1 MPEPGNRAI
10 FVRTFRALVER
21 ASICGTQDRLT
32 LKRMDEESRK
42 LALSEER
49 IREALTTVQFP
60 GLSRDIVSFGF
71 VEAVRIDGGGVT
83 VRLNIPI
90 GSPEHQQQIARAS
103 HDAVMALDGVDSVSL
118 EIAAPESKGVSAPQ
132 PGRSPGGAAS
142 PGLGGAAGAPAG
154 PATGRPPAPGTG
166 PPAPGRPAA
175 LYDRTPIGGVKHVVA
190 VASGKGGVG
199 KSTVAVNLAAALAQ
213 LGQHVGLMD
222 ADIYG
227 PSVPTMLGTHE
238 QPKIIDLDGKRVLV
252 PLDKFGM
259 KLMSLG
265 FLQPEDDP
273 VIWRGPMV
281 MKAVRQFLR
290 DVDWRGVEVLV
301 IDLPPGT
308 GDAQLTL
315 TQSAPLDGAVIVTT
329 PQDVALIDARKG
341 LRMFQEVDVPLLG
354 LVENMSVFTCP
365 ECGHRTH
372 VFSTDGGR
380 RTADELGVPFL
391 GALPLDPQ
399 IAIAGD
405 AGIPYVVEHPDGEV
419 TKIFRAVAQNVLD
432 AVMEL
437 KGGREVSIN

>member
-1 MPEPGNRAI
+1 MTVN
-10 FVRTFRALVER
+10 
-21 ASICGTQDRLT
+21 
-32 LKRMDEESRK
+32 
-42 LALSEER
+42 EER
-49 IREALTTVQFP
+49 IREALSTVHFP

-71 VEAVRIDGGGVT
+71 VEEVRIDEDRVT

-90 GSPEHQQQIARAS
+90 GSPAHQQQIARAA
-103 HDAVMALDGVDSVSL
+103 HDALMALDGVDSVSL
-118 EIAAPESKGVSAPQ
+118 EIAAPESKGAPATE
-132 PGRSPGGAAS
+132 PGQAPGGAAN
-142 PGLGGAAGAPAG
+142 PQAGSAIGEAPV
-154 PATGRPPAPGTG
+154 PGTG
-166 PPAPGRPAA
+166 SPSAARPAA
-175 LYDRTPIGGVKHVVA
+175 LHDRSPIGGVKHVVA

-199 KSTVAVNLAAALAQ
+199 KSTVAVNLSAALAQ

-238 QPKIIDLDGKRVLV
+238 QPKIIDLDGKRVMV
-252 PLDKFGM
+252 PVDKFGM

-273 VIWRGPMV
+273 VIWRGPIV

-290 DVDWRGVEVLV
+290 DVDWRGSEVLV

-341 LRMFQEVDVPLLG
+341 LRMFQEVDVPVLG
-354 LVENMSVFTCP
+354 LVENMSVFACP
-365 ECGHRTH
+365 ACGHRTH

-380 RTADELGVPFL
+380 RTAEELGVPFL

-405 AGIPYVVEHPDGEV
+405 AGTPYVVEHPDSEV
-419 TKIFRAVAQNVLD
+419 AKIFRAVGQNVID
-432 AVMEL
+432 SVVEL
-437 KGGREVSIN
+437 SGGRDEAIN

>member
-1 MPEPGNRAI
+1 MAI
-10 FVRTFRALVER
+10 N
-21 ASICGTQDRLT
+21 
-32 LKRMDEESRK
+32 
-42 LALSEER
+42 EER
-49 IREALTTVQFP
+49 IREALTSVKFP

-71 VEAVRIDGGGVT
+71 VGAVRIDGGGVT
-83 VRLNIPI
+83 VRLDIPI

-103 HDAVMALDGVDSVSL
+103 RDTLMALDGVDSVSL
-118 EIAAPESKGVSAPQ
+118 EISAPESKGAPVTQ
-132 PGRSPGGAAS
+132 PGQSPGGATIS
-142 PGLGGAAGAPAG
+142 GLGDAAGPRAG
-154 PATGRPPAPGTG
+154 STTGGPPAPGTG
-166 PPAPGRPAA
+166 PAAAGRPAA
-175 LYDRTPIGGVKHVVA
+175 LYDRTPLGGVKYVVA

-199 KSTVAVNLAAALAQ
+199 KSTVAVNLSAALAQ

-238 QPKIIDLDGKRVLV
+238 QPKIIDLDGKRVMV
-252 PLDKFGM
+252 PVDKFGM

-265 FLQPEDDP
+265 FLQPEGDP
-273 VIWRGPMV
+273 VIWRGPIV
-281 MKAVRQFLR
+281 TKAVRQFLR
-290 DVDWRGVEVLV
+290 DVDWHGAEVLV

-308 GDAQLTL
+308 GDVQLTL

-341 LRMFQEVDVPLLG
+341 LRMFQEVDVPVLG

-380 RTADELGVPFL
+380 RTAEELGVPFL

-405 AGIPYVVEHPDGEV
+405 AGTPYVVEHPDSEV

-437 KGGREVSIN
+437 KGGGDVSTKPSSSSRKRWSRWKEWSAGVSRRAR

>member
-1 MPEPGNRAI
+1 MSVN
-10 FVRTFRALVER
+10 
-21 ASICGTQDRLT
+21 
-32 LKRMDEESRK
+32 
-42 LALSEER
+42 EER
-49 IREALTTVQFP
+49 IREALTAVHFP

-90 GSPEHQQQIARAS
+90 GSPAHQQQIARAS
-103 HDAVMALDGVDSVSL
+103 HDALMALDGVDSVSL
-118 EIAAPESKGVSAPQ
+118 EIAAPESKGTPVTQ
-132 PGRSPGGAAS
+132 PGR
-142 PGLGGAAGAPAG
+142 PAG
-154 PATGRPPAPGTG
+154 LPGTG
-166 PPAPGRPAA
+166 GGAGRAPETGGPQAPGDGPPAAGRPAA
-175 LYDRTPIGGVKHVVA
+175 LYDRSPISGVKHVVA

-238 QPKIIDLDGKRVLV
+238 QPKIIDLDGKRVMV
-252 PLDKFGM
+252 PVDKFGM

-273 VIWRGPMV
+273 VIWRGPIV

-290 DVDWRGVEVLV
+290 DVDWRGAEVLV

-341 LRMFQEVDVPLLG
+341 LRMFQEVDVPVLG
-354 LVENMSVFTCP
+354 LVENMSVFVCP
-365 ECGHRTH
+365 ACGHRTH

-380 RTADELGVPFL
+380 RTAEELEVPFL

-405 AGIPYVVEHPDGEV
+405 AGTPYVVEHPDSEV
-419 TKIFRAVAQNVLD
+419 AKLFRTLAQNVLD

-437 KGGREVSIN
+437 KGGRDEAIN

>member
-341 LRMFQEVDVPLLG
+341 LRMFQEVDVPVLG

-380 RTADELGVPFL
+380 RTADELGVSFL

>member
-1 MPEPGNRAI
+1 
-10 FVRTFRALVER
+10 
-21 ASICGTQDRLT
+21 
-32 LKRMDEESRK
+32 MDEESWQ
-42 LALSEER
+42 LAVNEER
-49 IREALTTVQFP
+49 IHEALTTVHFP

-71 VEAVRIDGGGVT
+71 VEAVRIDGSGVT

-90 GSPEHQQQIARAS
+90 GSPAHQEQIARAS
-103 HDAVMALDGVDSVSL
+103 RDALMAVDGVDSVSL
-118 EIAAPESKGVSAPQ
+118 EIAAPESKGAPGAQ
-132 PGRSPGGAAS
+132 PGGSPGNATSAAS
-142 PGLGGAAGAPAG
+142 GGGPAPPMRPTPGAPSESGGG
-154 PATGRPPAPGTG
+154 PA
-166 PPAPGRPAA
+166 APGRPAA
-175 LYDRTPIGGVKHVVA
+175 LYDHSPIGGVKHVVA

-199 KSTVAVNLAAALAQ
+199 KSTVAVNLSAALAQ
-213 LGQHVGLMD
+213 LGQHVGLLD

-238 QPKIIDLDGKRVLV
+238 QPEIIDLDGKRVMV
-252 PLDKFGM
+252 PVDKYGM

-273 VIWRGPMV
+273 VIWRGPIV

-290 DVDWRGVEVLV
+290 DVDWRGAEVLV

-341 LRMFQEVDVPLLG
+341 LRMFQEVDVPVLG
-354 LVENMSVFTCP
+354 LVENMSVFACP
-365 ECGHRTH
+365 SCGHRTH
-372 VFSTDGGR
+372 VFSADGGR
-380 RTADELGVPFL
+380 RTAEELGVPFL

-405 AGIPYVVEHPDGEV
+405 AGTPYVVQHPDSEV
-419 TKIFRAVAQNVLD
+419 ATVFRAVAQNVLD
-432 AVMEL
+432 AVTEL
-437 KGGREVSIN
+437 GGGRDELIN